1 MEINNIS
8 TYATWTAVIILIL
21 QAIFK
26 YFNIQIGENDI
37 TIIAN
42 AILTLIIAIWSSYHP
57 NNIEWLGNA
66 KPTIS
71 SEEPVLN
78 DEYEYEDCD
87 EDE

>member
-21 QAIFK
+21 QAICK
-26 YFNIQIGENDI
+26 YFNISLGENDL

-42 AILTLIIAIWSSYHP
+42 AIITLAIAIWSSYHP
-57 NNIEWLGNA
+57 NTIQWLGNA
-66 KPTIS
+66 PTPIPTT
-71 SEEPVLN
+71 EPVLN
-78 DEYEYEDCD
+78 DEYEYDDCD